1 MARSEATREL
11 QRSASRLLRRNGND
25 PEKALRAF
33 TDYLVD
39 DATPG
44 AISGAFSKATAAYAD
59 PDHDMVKD
67 AHAYLVKLAQFD
79 AAHRDLGG
87 ADARY
92 QHAGHGHHQA
102 PDLDR

>member
-1 MARSEATREL
+1 MTRSVATREL

-44 AISGAFSKATAAYAD
+44 AISGAFIKATADYAD

-67 AHAYLVKLAQFD
+67 AHAYLVKLAQSMP
-79 AAHRDLGG
+79 RILT
-87 ADARY
+87 
-92 QHAGHGHHQA
+92 
-102 PDLDR
+102 